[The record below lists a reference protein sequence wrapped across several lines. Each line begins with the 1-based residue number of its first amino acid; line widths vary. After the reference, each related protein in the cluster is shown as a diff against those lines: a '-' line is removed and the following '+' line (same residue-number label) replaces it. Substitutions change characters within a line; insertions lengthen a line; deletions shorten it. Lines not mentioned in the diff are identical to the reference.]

1 MNDTAIS
8 WHRRLY
14 DRLRGWG
21 GLMLGLTIGAVAF
34 GASTAGAGPTDDL
47 QGNGR
52 TTATSRRSA
61 PRVAVGRSGGSGPGT
76 ARGSSRACLLRPPR
90 PRPPSGRLPDL

>member
-21 GLMLGLTIGAVAF
+21 GLMLGLIIGAVAF
-34 GASTAGAGPTDDL
+34 GASTAGAGPSLQDPAMRQQGIEEECAEGCDFEENKEHFWGEGLGEYILKRIFEAPPAPTD
-47 QGNGR
+47 QI
-52 TTATSRRSA
+52 TAK
-61 PRVAVGRSGGSGPGT
+61 P
-76 ARGSSRACLLRPPR
+76 
-90 PRPPSGRLPDL
+90 